1 MSRLARFARV
11 VALGALGLI
20 AIPALAQPAPA
31 DAEWNAYL
39 DALEGGAQQATLWR
53 YGWGGIYAASL
64 ADNAYQASEAD
75 GADDRFDA
83 RVGGIKSALALA
95 GVITEAQPHPAAY
108 RRLQTLAEHRDAAHL
123 AEARALMRATAAEER
138 RRRAWRAR
146 LSSLVI
152 NTLGGLAIGV
162 GDDRPRDGAVSF
174 ATGMLVGEI
183 QLRTQ
188 PGQAGVALNR
198 FQPAR
203 LTLGGVNLEYQ
214 YAWTL
219 APDRV
224 GVQIRY

>member
-1 MSRLARFARV
+1 MSRLACFARV
-11 VALGALGLI
+11 VALFA
-20 AIPALAQPAPA
+20 APALAQPAPA
-31 DAEWNAYL
+31 ESEWNAYL
-39 DALEGGAQQATLWR
+39 DALEDGAQQATLWR
-53 YGWGGIYAASL
+53 YGWGGVYAASL

-75 GADDRFDA
+75 SADDRFDA

-123 AEARALMRATAAEER
+123 AEARELMRATAAEER
-138 RRRAWRAR
+138 QRRAWQAR
-146 LSSLVI
+146 LGSLVI

-162 GDDRPRDGAVSF
+162 GDDRPRDGAISF
-174 ATGMLVGEI
+174 ATGMLVGEL

-203 LTLGGVNLEYQ
+203 LTLGDTRFNYQ